1 MDLTEKQKADMRA
14 RFSTEAELFELL
26 SKLIEGN
33 YKLTLAWDNY
43 SGGFAAYMF
52 PVGDEHANAG
62 HILTNRGASVFAT
75 VRGILYRHFVV
86 FDQTWGNREAQ
97 GMDED

>member
-1 MDLTEKQKADMRA
+1 MDLTEKQKTDMKA
-14 RFSTEAELFELL
+14 RFSTDAELFELAGKAL
-26 SKLIEGN
+26 EAD
-33 YKLTLAWDNY
+33 YKITVAMDKY

-52 PVGDEHANAG
+52 PVGEEHLNAG
-62 HILTNRGASVFAT
+62 HILTNRGASYFSAM
-75 VRGILYRHFVV
+75 RGLLYRHYVV